1 MAVKENVMSNE
12 KKRILEMLSK
22 KKITIDEA
30 ERLLTALG
38 GSPGAGTEPS
48 GKAHPKYLRVQ
59 VEPVGPQSEGDRVNI
74 RVPMNLI
81 RAGLKWVSFIPKEVQ
96 GKMKTAFIEKGIDVD
111 FNKLKAEDLEELVR
125 NLNDLQVE
133 VDGRD
138 KVRIFCE

>member
-1 MAVKENVMSNE
+1 MSNE

-22 KKITIDEA
+22 KKITVDEA
-30 ERLLTALG
+30 ERLLSALG
-38 GSPGAGTEPS
+38 DTPGTGTEPS
-48 GKAHPKYLRVQ
+48 RKAHPKYLRVQ
-59 VEPVGPQSEGDRVNI
+59 VEPAGPKSEGDRVNI

-96 GKMKTAFIEKGIDVD
+96 GKMKSAFMEKGIDVD

-133 VDGRD
+133 VDGQD
-138 KVRIFCE
+138 KVRVFCE